1 MSDDDFRRMSDS
13 QLIDMTL
20 AALQGGTE
28 RMRYAR
34 AQAEL
39 NRREREHQSSL
50 MAEQFQIAGAQ
61 AEAATAAAQSSR
73 DAARAIWGLVYLAII
88 MVLVGAAGLGWQIF
102 SAFHG
107 R

>member
-20 AALQGGTE
+20 TALQGGSE

-50 MAEQFQIAGAQ
+50 AAQQLQIAGAQ
-61 AEAATAAAQSSR
+61 AEAAMEAAQSSR
-73 DAARAIWGLVYLAII
+73 NAARASWGLVYLAIV

-102 SAFHG
+102 WVLHD

>member
-1 MSDDDFRRMSDS
+1 
-13 QLIDMTL
+13 
-20 AALQGGTE
+20 
-28 RMRYAR
+28 MRYAR

-50 MAEQFQIAGAQ
+50 AVQQLQIAGVQ

-73 DAARAIWGLVYLAII
+73 NAARPTSGLVYLAII
-88 MVLVGAAGLGWQIF
+88 MVIVSAAGLGWQIF
-102 SAFHG
+102 SVLHD

>member
-20 AALQGGTE
+20 AALHGGSE

-34 AQAEL
+34 AQTEL
-39 NRREREHQSSL
+39 TRREGGQKSGRRAGQL
-50 MAEQFQIAGAQ
+50 QTAGAQ
-61 AEAATAAAQSSR
+61 AGAATAAAQSSR

-107 R
+107 